1 MANEKNFVTQSQV
14 YMLFTLYLF
23 TTMLGFR
30 LGTLVKQAQFTTWIS
45 LIIGSFLG
53 FLITYLSF
61 RLAVKRPDQ
70 FFGFY
75 GKEIVGKWLHYPF
88 VLLMIFSFLF
98 SSSFLLR
105 EMQDFII
112 EVYLPDTPDWAVTVL
127 FSVCIAYAVRS
138 GVGTI
143 FRCAQGVFFMSV
155 IGMLL
160 VPPFVASE
168 MNPQM
173 SIALIN
179 HFEASGIWHATYL
192 TAALYGEMA
201 FILFLFP
208 YFSNY
213 QRTMKSL
220 GWAII
225 TSLLIILS
233 NLIPILLIFGPQLT
247 GNMNYPELEL
257 IRYIRAGAFLEN
269 LDPVLMVVWLTS
281 LFIKISLFLYVAV
294 IVLTHT
300 LGLRD
305 HKPLTFSMT
314 ALMVGLCLFMVKTK
328 TELAHLLLHGEI
340 VFLLITEF
348 IPAIYLLVD
357 WVRTKKAPGQTSTET
372 DNVQH

>member
-1 MANEKNFVTQSQV
+1 MTQSQV

-30 LGTLVKQAQFTTWIS
+30 LSTLVEQAQFATWIS
-45 LIIGSFLG
+45 LLIGSFFG
-53 FLITYLSF
+53 FLITYLSY

-75 GKEIVGKWLHYPF
+75 GKEIVGKWLHYPLVMF
-88 VLLMIFSFLF
+88 MIFSFLF
-98 SSSFLLR
+98 SASYLLR

-112 EVYLPDTPDWAVTVL
+112 EVYLPDTPDWAVTAL
-127 FSVCIAYAVRS
+127 FSFCIAYAVRS
-138 GVGTI
+138 GVGSI
-143 FRCAQGVFFMSV
+143 FRCAQGVFFISV
-155 IGMLL
+155 IGMIL

-168 MNPQM
+168 MNLQM
-173 SIALIN
+173 SIALFN
-179 HFEASGIWHATYL
+179 HFEASGMWNAAYL
-192 TAALYGEMA
+192 TAALYGEIA

-208 YFSNY
+208 YFSNSH
-213 QRTMKSL
+213 RTMKSL

-225 TSLLIILS
+225 TSLIIILS
-233 NLIPILLIFGPQLT
+233 NLIPTLLIFGPQLT
-247 GNMNYPELEL
+247 GNMIYPELEL

-281 LFIKISLFLYVAV
+281 LFIKISLFLYVA
-294 IVLTHT
+294 ILVLTHT
-300 LGLRD
+300 FGLND

-314 ALMVGLCLFMVKTK
+314 AMMMGLSLFMVKTK

-340 VFLLITEF
+340 VFLLITEL
-348 IPAIYLLVD
+348 IPAIYFLVD
-357 WVRTKKAPGQTSTET
+357 WVRAKKTTGQTSTET